1 MRRRLPRLSTLALLA
16 AIAFAGP
23 ASAQIVLGGEATT
36 PPGATSGIVLGS
48 GTPTPVS
55 SAPLKIDPDAADA
68 KPVAFAVVDFAA
80 SGADAA
86 TAKQFA
92 EVVRADLVS
101 TGLFA
106 PVAPTSYAQLTAD
119 IAVKPAFADWTTAG
133 AQALAVG
140 KIESANGRFVVQ
152 FRLYDV
158 AGNSQLLGR
167 EYAMPTPLAWRR
179 IAHKTADDIYKAI
192 TGVSGQFDTRIA
204 YVTDAGDKTVLNV
217 MDQDGAS
224 PETPLTNVVAMKS
237 PRWSPDGYSFVYS
250 AEAPIAGKP
259 SQTQQTTILYSMDIG
274 RREPLAPSLQP
285 QPNPDARFSADA
297 RFVIFS
303 RKIGGNSE
311 IVLFDITTRK
321 EKVLTQSPSSDTSP
335 SLSPDR
341 SKYVFLS
348 GSTLTIANVD
358 GADVPCAAGPA
369 KTCSLGAGAN
379 PVWSPAGD
387 FIAFERNGVIG
398 VVNADGS
405 GEKLLTSNAKD
416 THPAWSPNG
425 RTLVFARE
433 SGGASKLWT
442 IDRSGRNLRA
452 IATPGNAYDPDW
464 GPLLR

>member
-1 MRRRLPRLSTLALLA
+1 MLRRLPRLSTLALLA
-16 AIAFAGP
+16 AAALAAP
-23 ASAQIVLGGEATT
+23 ASAQIVLGGDATT
-36 PPGATSGIVLGS
+36 PPGTTSGIVLG
-48 GTPTPVS
+48 GATATPVS

-68 KPVAFAVVDFAA
+68 KSVAFAVVDFAA
-80 SGADAA
+80 SAADAA

-92 EVVRADLVS
+92 DVVRADLAS

-106 PVAPTSYAQLTAD
+106 PVASTAYGALSAD
-119 IAVKPAFADWTTAG
+119 IAVKPAFADWTAAG
-133 AQALAVG
+133 VQALVVG
-140 KIESANGRFVVQ
+140 KFEAANGALNVQ

-158 AGNSQLLGR
+158 AGNSQLVGR
-167 EYAMPTPLAWRR
+167 VISMPHALVWRR
-179 IAHKTADDIYKAI
+179 AAHKTADEIYHAI
-192 TGVSGQFDTRIA
+192 TGATGQFDTRIA
-204 YVTDAGDKTVLNV
+204 YTTDASDRTVLNI

-224 PETPLTNVVAMKS
+224 LEKLLPDVVAMKS

-250 AEAPIAGKP
+250 AEAPVAGKP

-341 SKYVFLS
+341 SNYVFVS
-348 GSTLTIANVD
+348 GSTLTVANVD

-398 VVNADGS
+398 VVKADGS
-405 GEKLLTSNAKD
+405 GEKLLTSNARD